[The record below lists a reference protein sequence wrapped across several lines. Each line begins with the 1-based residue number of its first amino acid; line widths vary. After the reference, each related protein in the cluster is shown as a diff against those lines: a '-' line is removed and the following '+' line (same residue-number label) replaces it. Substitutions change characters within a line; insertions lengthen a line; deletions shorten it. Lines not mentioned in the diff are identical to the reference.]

1 MSTAP
6 HNSLIFQ
13 GITMAKTPA
22 ATVER
27 FVIHAETSKDHMG
40 HVLAELTKMG
50 LQNVGYELVTDIVT
64 FKNNG
69 PRKLHEVTGND
80 FAREFVQE
88 NASFAAIQLVNHF
101 KANDRT
107 DGMAYKALRALVQE
121 GAVKKLSP
129 GNYQRAGVKAL
140 PAPKKE
146 TPGRGGSRNVYEI
159 GNKNVILKRIK
170 GRATFTLKELRD
182 HFENIRRNPKS
193 VSPIATKLAQAKVIT
208 LIEPGTYAWGKVK
221 KKKVAK
227 KTRPVIRKKRGAGAD
242 VTQASAVEK
251 TNG

>member
-1 MSTAP
+1 
-6 HNSLIFQ
+6 
-13 GITMAKTPA
+13 MAKTPA

-146 TPGRGGSRNVYEI
+146 TLS
-159 GNKNVILKRIK
+159 
-170 GRATFTLKELRD
+170 
-182 HFENIRRNPKS
+182 S
-193 VSPIATKLAQAKVIT
+193 VSRAAPDS
-208 LIEPGTYAWGKVK
+208 P
-221 KKKVAK
+221 
-227 KTRPVIRKKRGAGAD
+227 
-242 VTQASAVEK
+242 
-251 TNG
+251 